1 MWTLLEAI
9 GRSGPDHA
17 SSKHRACTDA
27 PMIYNTEIFEVS
39 DFNEF
44 KRALESLRGAMSEA
58 GGTELRIY
66 RCIDDPTKVLSA
78 MYWPD
83 AESCRAFARDYEAEV
98 ESTLRAA
105 LTSHQPEDLWEEI

>member
-1 MWTLLEAI
+1 VEQA
-9 GRSGPDHA
+9 
-17 SSKHRACTDA
+17 RAPDA

-39 DFNEF
+39 DINEF

-66 RCIDDPTKVLSA
+66 RCVDNPTKVLAA

-83 AESCRAFARDYEAEV
+83 AASCRAFARDYEAEV
-98 ESTLRAA
+98 EYTLRPA